1 MENDV
6 NLQHMYSLARQR
18 VAPDVPVTVLCIG
31 EQQTTVICGTAL
43 QPSATLQ
50 LTIGFDKTAA
60 TFFKHLPPTPDE
72 MELAIM
78 AVEDEV
84 TRIRHDIPAGS
95 ALFSFDPTLMAI
107 AQISGVEEEDAGWR
121 LPQDD
126 MERTFKRLERVM
138 MGSPAAWEGI
148 PLENAFSAR
157 LLILRE
163 FMHHHGFDSA
173 LILLLPVVTA

>member
-6 NLQHMYSLARQR
+6 KLKHAYSLARQR
-18 VAPDVPVTVLCIG
+18 VAPEVPVTVLCIG
-31 EQQTTVICGTAL
+31 EQQTTVVCGTAS
-43 QPSATLQ
+43 QPSVTLQ

-84 TRIRHDIPAGS
+84 TRIRHDIPADS
-95 ALFSFDPTLMAI
+95 VLFAFDPALVTI
-107 AQISGVEEEDAGWR
+107 AQISGAEEEEAGWC

-126 MERTFKRLERVM
+126 LERTFKRLERVM
-138 MGSPAAWEGI
+138 LGSPAAWEGI

-173 LILLLPVVTA
+173 LILLLPAVVA

>member
-1 MENDV
+1 MEKEV
-6 NLQHMYSLARQR
+6 NLQQAYSLARQR
-18 VAPDVPVTVLCIG
+18 VASDVPITVLCIG
-31 EQQTTVICGTAL
+31 EEQTTVVCGTAS
-43 QPSATLQ
+43 QPSAILQ
-50 LTIGFDKTAA
+50 LSIGFDKTATA
-60 TFFKHLPPTPDE
+60 FFKHLPPTPDE

-95 ALFSFDPTLMAI
+95 ALFAFDPALVAI
-107 AQISGVEEEDAGWR
+107 AQISGAEEEGAGWR

-138 MGSPAAWEGI
+138 LGSPASWEGI
-148 PLENAFSAR
+148 PLEKAFSAR

-173 LILLLPVVTA
+173 LILLLPAVAA

>member
-6 NLQHMYSLARQR
+6 SLQQAYSLARQR
-18 VAPDVPVTVLCIG
+18 VASGVPITVLHIG
-31 EQQTTVICGTAL
+31 GQQTTIVCGTASH
-43 QPSATLQ
+43 PSVTLQ
-50 LTIGFDKTAA
+50 LTIGFDKTALA
-60 TFFKHLPPTPDE
+60 FFKHLPPTSDE
-72 MELAIM
+72 MEWAIM

-84 TRIRHDIPAGS
+84 MRIRYDIPADS
-95 ALFSFDPTLMAI
+95 VLFSFDPALVTL
-107 AQISGVEEEDAGWR
+107 AQISGAEEEEVGWR

-138 MGSPAAWEGI
+138 QGSPTTWEGI

-173 LILLLPVVTA
+173 LILLLPAVAA

>member
-6 NLQHMYSLARQR
+6 NLQHMYALARRR
-18 VAPDVPVTVLCIG
+18 VALDVPVTVLYIG
-31 EQQTTVICGTAL
+31 EQQTAVICGTAS
-43 QPSATLQ
+43 QPSVTLQ

-84 TRIRHDIPAGS
+84 TRIRYDIPADS
-95 ALFSFDPTLMAI
+95 VLFSFDPALAAI
-107 AQISGVEEEDAGWR
+107 AQISGVEEEKASWC

-138 MGSPAAWEGI
+138 LGSPASWEGI

-173 LILLLPVVTA
+173 LILLLPAVTA

>member
-6 NLQHMYSLARQR
+6 NLQQAYSLARQR
-18 VAPDVPVTVLCIG
+18 VASGVPVTVLYIG
-31 EQQTTVICGTAL
+31 EQQTTVVCGASS
-43 QPSATLQ
+43 QPSVTLQ

-60 TFFKHLPPTPDE
+60 AFFRHLPPTPDE
-72 MELAIM
+72 MERAIM

-84 TRIRHDIPAGS
+84 TRIRHDIPADS
-95 ALFSFDPTLMAI
+95 VLFSFDPALVTI
-107 AQISGVEEEDAGWR
+107 AQISGAEEEEACWR

-126 MERTFKRLERVM
+126 IERTFKRLERVM
-138 MGSPAAWEGI
+138 LGSPAAWEGI

-163 FMHHHGFDSA
+163 FMHHHGFNSA
-173 LILLLPVVTA
+173 LILL

>member
-6 NLQHMYSLARQR
+6 NLQQAYSLARQR
-18 VAPDVPVTVLCIG
+18 VASGVPVTVLYIG
-31 EQQTTVICGTAL
+31 EQQTTVVCGTSS

-60 TFFKHLPPTPDE
+60 AFFRHLPPTPDE
-72 MELAIM
+72 MERAIM
-78 AVEDEV
+78 TVEDEV
-84 TRIRHDIPAGS
+84 TRIRHDIPADS
-95 ALFSFDPTLMAI
+95 VLFSFDPALVTI
-107 AQISGVEEEDAGWR
+107 AQISGAEEEEAGWR

-138 MGSPAAWEGI
+138 LGSPATWEGI
-148 PLENAFSAR
+148 PLENVFSAR

-163 FMHHHGFDSA
+163 FMHHHGFNSA
-173 LILLLPVVTA
+173 LILLLPAVAA

>member
-6 NLQHMYSLARQR
+6 NPQQAYSLARQR
-18 VAPDVPVTVLCIG
+18 VASGVPVTVLYIG
-31 EQQTTVICGTAL
+31 EQQTTVVCGASS
-43 QPSATLQ
+43 QPSVTLQ

-60 TFFKHLPPTPDE
+60 AFFRHLPPTPDE
-72 MELAIM
+72 MERAIM

-84 TRIRHDIPAGS
+84 TRIRHDIPADS
-95 ALFSFDPTLMAI
+95 VLFSFDPALVTI
-107 AQISGVEEEDAGWR
+107 AQISGAEEEEACWR

-138 MGSPAAWEGI
+138 LGSPAAWEGI

-163 FMHHHGFDSA
+163 FMHHHGFNSA
-173 LILLLPVVTA
+173 LILL

>member
-18 VAPDVPVTVLCIG
+18 VEPDVPITVLCIG
-31 EQQTTVICGTAL
+31 EQQTTVVCGTAS

-84 TRIRHDIPAGS
+84 TRIRHDIPANS
-95 ALFSFDPTLMAI
+95 ILFSFDPTLVTI
-107 AQISGVEEEDAGWR
+107 AQISGAEEEDARWR

-138 MGSPAAWEGI
+138 LGTPAVWEGI

-173 LILLLPVVTA
+173 LILLLPAVAV

>member
-1 MENDV
+1 MENAV
-6 NLQHMYSLARQR
+6 NLQQAYSLARQR
-18 VAPDVPVTVLCIG
+18 VAPEVPVTVLDIG
-31 EQQTTVICGTAL
+31 EQQTTVVCGTAS

-84 TRIRHDIPAGS
+84 TRIRHHIPTGSVLFAFDS
-95 ALFSFDPTLMAI
+95 ALVTI
-107 AQISGVEEEDAGWR
+107 AQISGAEEEEAGWR
-121 LPQDD
+121 LQQED

-138 MGSPAAWEGI
+138 LGSPAAWEGI
-148 PLENAFSAR
+148 PLENAFCAR

-163 FMHHHGFDSA
+163 FIHHHDFDSV
-173 LILLLPVVTA
+173 LILLLPRVVA

>member
-1 MENDV
+1 MENEV
-6 NLQHMYSLARQR
+6 NLQHRYALARQR
-18 VAPDVPVTVLCIG
+18 VAPDIPVTVLCIG
-31 EQQTTVICGTAL
+31 EQQTTVICGTAS
-43 QPSATLQ
+43 QPSAILP

-95 ALFSFDPTLMAI
+95 VLFSFDPALVTV
-107 AQISGVEEEDAGWR
+107 AQISGAEEEEVGWR

-138 MGSPAAWEGI
+138 LGSPASWEGI

-173 LILLLPVVTA
+173 LILLLPAVAA

>member
-6 NLQHMYSLARQR
+6 NLQQAYSLARQR
-18 VAPDVPVTVLCIG
+18 VASGVPVTVLYIG
-31 EQQTTVICGTAL
+31 EQQTTVVCGASS
-43 QPSATLQ
+43 QPSVTLQ

-60 TFFKHLPPTPDE
+60 AFFRHLPPTPDE
-72 MELAIM
+72 MERAIM

-84 TRIRHDIPAGS
+84 TRIRHDIPADS
-95 ALFSFDPTLMAI
+95 VLFSFDPALVTI
-107 AQISGVEEEDAGWR
+107 AQISGAEEEEACWR

-138 MGSPAAWEGI
+138 LGSPAAWEGI

-163 FMHHHGFDSA
+163 FMHHHGFNSA
-173 LILLLPVVTA
+173 LILL

>member
-6 NLQHMYSLARQR
+6 NLQQAYSLARQR
-18 VAPDVPVTVLCIG
+18 VASGVPVMVLYIG
-31 EQQTTVICGTAL
+31 EQQTTVVCGTSS
-43 QPSATLQ
+43 QPSVTLQ

-60 TFFKHLPPTPDE
+60 AFFRHLPPTPDE
-72 MELAIM
+72 MERAIM

-84 TRIRHDIPAGS
+84 TRIRHDIPADS
-95 ALFSFDPTLMAI
+95 VLFSFDPALVTI
-107 AQISGVEEEDAGWR
+107 AQISGAEEEEACWR

-138 MGSPAAWEGI
+138 LGSPATWEGI

-163 FMHHHGFDSA
+163 FMHHHGFNSA
-173 LILLLPVVTA
+173 LILLLPAVAA

>member
-1 MENDV
+1 MENAV
-6 NLQHMYSLARQR
+6 NLKQAYSLARAR

-31 EQQTTVICGTAL
+31 EQQTTVVCGTAS

-50 LTIGFDKTAA
+50 LTIGFDNTAA

-72 MELAIM
+72 MERAIM

-95 ALFSFDPTLMAI
+95 VLFSFDSALVTL
-107 AQISGVEEEDAGWR
+107 AQISGAEEEDAGWR

-138 MGSPAAWEGI
+138 LGSPAAWEGI
-148 PLENAFSAR
+148 PLENIFSAR

-163 FMHHHGFDSA
+163 FMHHLGFSAA
-173 LILLLPVVTA
+173 LILLLPATTA

>member
-6 NLQHMYSLARQR
+6 NLQQAYSLARQR
-18 VAPDVPVTVLCIG
+18 VVSGVPVTVLYIG
-31 EQQTTVICGTAL
+31 EQQTTVVCGASS
-43 QPSATLQ
+43 QPSVTLQ

-60 TFFKHLPPTPDE
+60 AFFRHLPPTPDE
-72 MELAIM
+72 MERAIM

-84 TRIRHDIPAGS
+84 TRIRHDIPADS
-95 ALFSFDPTLMAI
+95 VLFSFDPALVTI
-107 AQISGVEEEDAGWR
+107 AQISGAEEEEACWR

-138 MGSPAAWEGI
+138 LGSPAAWEGI

-163 FMHHHGFDSA
+163 FMHHHGFNSA
-173 LILLLPVVTA
+173 LILL

>member
-6 NLQHMYSLARQR
+6 DLQHMYSLARQR

-31 EQQTTVICGTAL
+31 EQQTTVICGTASL
-43 QPSATLQ
+43 PSATLQ

-107 AQISGVEEEDAGWR
+107 AQISGVEEDAGWR

>member
-6 NLQHMYSLARQR
+6 NLKQAYSLARQR
-18 VAPDVPVTVLCIG
+18 VAPEMPVTMLCIG
-31 EQQTTVICGTAL
+31 EQQTTVVCGTAS
-43 QPSATLQ
+43 QPSVTLQ
-50 LTIGFDKTAA
+50 LTIGFDKTA

-95 ALFSFDPTLMAI
+95 ALFAFDPALVAI
-107 AQISGVEEEDAGWR
+107 AQISGADEEEAGWR

-138 MGSPAAWEGI
+138 LGSPAAWEGI

-163 FMHHHGFDSA
+163 FMHHHDFAS
-173 LILLLPVVTA
+173 VVIMSDLTSLS

>member
-1 MENDV
+1 MENEV
-6 NLQHMYSLARQR
+6 NLQQVYSLARQC
-18 VAPDVPVTVLCIG
+18 VAPDASVTVLCIG
-31 EQQTTVICGTAL
+31 EQQTTVVCGTASH
-43 QPSATLQ
+43 PSVTLQ

-60 TFFKHLPPTPDE
+60 TFFRHLPPTPDE

-95 ALFSFDPTLMAI
+95 VLFAFDPALVTI
-107 AQISGVEEEDAGWR
+107 AQISGAEKEDAGWR
-121 LPQDD
+121 LLQDD

-138 MGSPAAWEGI
+138 LGSPAAWEGI

-173 LILLLPVVTA
+173 LILLLPAVVA